1 MTPNE
6 NPSSPSSPPAA
17 PALAPRRWL
26 TEHLMDAYRSEQRL
40 LEDLA
45 RLLLQQRAALA
56 SEDHEALD
64 DATFGI
70 QRVMQSLTEAG
81 RRPRLITSQFRG
93 AGDDSPVDLVEALGL
108 PATSELLAARDE
120 LRVTDCW
127 RMSCASTDRSWKG
140 RSRTRPDAAGR
151 RQLELSRRP
160 GRHSR
165 SRE

>member
-1 MTPNE
+1 
-6 NPSSPSSPPAA
+6 
-17 PALAPRRWL
+17 
-26 TEHLMDAYRSEQRL
+26 MDAYRSEQRL

-120 LRVTDCW
+120 LRVTARLLEDEL
-127 RMSCASTDRSWKG
+127 RINRSL
-140 RSRTRPDAAGR
+140 
-151 RQLELSRRP
+151 LEGALA
-160 GRHSR
+160 HQA
-165 SRE
+165 